1 MSTIV
6 PFPSPMSNARTPVA
20 LEVIVAPLADL
31 WVAWLRL
38 PTGYYTALERT
49 PDQEHA
55 LRDARAY
62 AGRHGIPVTVHS
74 KPLAV
79 MLDEAPA
86 KAPGEIAIWPDP
98 DGGGCWR
105 VDHVSASGH
114 SASIVGSA
122 FSFGEAVTIA
132 RDAAA
137 RLGATFDDPFSNF
150 GGAA

>member
-1 MSTIV
+1 MTNV
-6 PFPSPMSNARTPVA
+6 VAFPSPMSNQRTPIA
-20 LEVIVAPLADL
+20 IEVVVAPLCDL

-49 PDQEHA
+49 PDEWHA

-62 AGRHGIPVTVHS
+62 AARHNIPVTVHS

-79 MLDEAPA
+79 VLDQPQAA
-86 KAPGEIAIWPDP
+86 CRGEISIWPDP

-105 VDHVSASGH
+105 VDHVSASGD
-114 SASIVGSA
+114 SAAIVGSA

-137 RLGATFDDPFSNF
+137 RLSANFDDPFSNF

>member
-1 MSTIV
+1 MSNV
-6 PFPSPMSNARTPVA
+6 VAFPSPMSNRQTPIA
-20 LEVIVAPLADL
+20 LEVIVAPQADV

-49 PDQEHA
+49 PDEWHA

-62 AGRHGIPVTVHS
+62 AARHKIRVTVHS

-79 MLDEAPA
+79 MLEQVPA
-86 KAPGEIAIWPDP
+86 KSPGEIAIWPDP

-105 VDHVSASGH
+105 VDHVSASGD
-114 SASIVGSA
+114 SAAIVGSA
-122 FSFGEAVTIA
+122 FSFGEAVTMA
-132 RDAAA
+132 RDAAS